1 MHGTQMQRPKI
12 KIHDALS
19 SRIKHG
25 LLIAVPLLLLVNGV
39 IWSLYAMNAEN
50 QRKQW
55 QLQAT
60 LTLDSVLVTIDRL
73 RKDLFGD
80 LRLLAD
86 SPYLK
91 QTVEEATESNLLSL
105 ASQWEVFS
113 AVKRHYDQIRWI
125 DETGMERLRV
135 DLTSNGAKRLNDDQ
149 LQDKSDRYYV
159 RAALTYPIGQIYAS
173 PIDLNQE
180 HGALEHPYK
189 PMLRLVMPLANSQ
202 GERRGL
208 LTLNVRAEEI
218 LDDLER
224 HAHVSQGRLLL
235 IDHVGYYLHG
245 FNKDQAWGNVLE
257 KGDDAYHRFDR
268 FYPAAWREMV
278 RKGAGQI
285 ADETG
290 LFAYRTFKYGK
301 GGFENRYFLVM
312 ALLPE
317 ELAAET
323 SEMMKSC
330 WTISL
335 LVSILLTFM
344 AFYTALRCHPRQ
356 TD

>member
-1 MHGTQMQRPKI
+1 MHGTQMQRPKT
-12 KIHDALS
+12 KTHDALS
-19 SRIKHG
+19 SRINRG

-39 IWSLYAMNAEN
+39 IWSLYAMNAES

-73 RKDLFGD
+73 RNDLFGD

-86 SPYLK
+86 NPYLK
-91 QTVEEATESNLLSL
+91 QTVDEATESHLRSL

-135 DLTSNGAKRLNDDQ
+135 DLTSNGAKRLSDDQ
-149 LQDKSDRYYV
+149 LQDKSNRYYV
-159 RAALTYPIGQIYAS
+159 QAALTYPIGQIYAS

-180 HGALEHPYK
+180 HGVLEHPFK

-208 LTLNVRAEEI
+208 LTLNVRADEI

-235 IDHVGYYLHG
+235 VDHMGYYLRG
-245 FNKDQAWGNVLE
+245 FNKDQAWGNMLE
-257 KGDDAYHRFDR
+257 EGDDAYHRFDR
-268 FYPAAWREMV
+268 TYPSAWREMV

-285 ADETG
+285 RDEAG
-290 LFAYRTFKYGK
+290 LFIYRTIKYGR

-317 ELAAET
+317 ELEAET
-323 SEMMKSC
+323 GEMIKSG